1 MTKSGRDFPG
11 AFISLLNT
19 YTSPFPPEVW
29 SSSHA
34 SSCPSRD
41 RIHSGCN
48 VWRMERALYPALPP
62 GESARPGAA
71 LHRTRGNARG
81 GGPWQP
87 WANCRGRPALRP
99 CRLCPAARVGLT
111 SPPGSHTHCA
121 IRKTRAGSYMEK
133 VKQASYLVETH
144 KYLNKGNRILL
155 PACLLG
161 ESRFG
166 EGNADE
172 LPHI

>member
-1 MTKSGRDFPG
+1 
-11 AFISLLNT
+11 
-19 YTSPFPPEVW
+19 
-29 SSSHA
+29 
-34 SSCPSRD
+34 
-41 RIHSGCN
+41 
-48 VWRMERALYPALPP
+48 
-62 GESARPGAA
+62 
-71 LHRTRGNARG
+71 
-81 GGPWQP
+81 
-87 WANCRGRPALRP
+87 
-99 CRLCPAARVGLT
+99 
-111 SPPGSHTHCA
+111 
-121 IRKTRAGSYMEK
+121 MEK